1 MAKIIEKVSII
12 GLGLIGGSIAKALKN
27 SDRNFFISAFDDLKI
42 LEKAFSQKVIDEI
55 LSDAKDSINSD
66 LIFLCLPQETNLK
79 LFIELAPLLNENTI
93 LTDVSGD
100 KNIMQKEWET
110 NSRKGIYIGGHPM
123 SGTEVAGFDNSD
135 PLLFENSVY
144 IVTEDLNLD
153 KKHQDFKRIIEL
165 LGSHI
170 LHIPAKQ
177 HDVIAASVSHLP
189 QLLAVALVNSAS
201 LKTDD
206 YNFLDLAAGGFRDM
220 TRIASS
226 DFNIWESVIIKNKN
240 QILNALEGFEYE
252 LKKVKSWINNNE
264 LKSIEKYFNSARQ
277 HRDEIPKNSKG
288 FITPIYDIFIFVK
301 DEPGVISN
309 ISTKLF
315 DNNIN
320 IKDIEL
326 LKIREGNGGTFRIS
340 FESKEVAE
348 HAKKI
353 IGKLGFKFRE

>member
-1 MAKIIEKVSII
+1 MTKIIENVSII

-27 SDRNFFISAFDDLKI
+27 SDRNFFISAFDEPKI
-42 LEKAFSQKVIDEI
+42 LEKALNQKVIDEI
-55 LSDAKDSINSD
+55 LFNANESVNSD
-66 LIFLCLPQETNLK
+66 LIFLCLPLENNLK
-79 LFIELAPLLNENTI
+79 FFKEFAPILNENTI
-93 LTDVSGD
+93 LTDVSGV
-100 KNIMQKEWET
+100 KYIFQKEWEKLK
-110 NSRKGIYIGGHPM
+110 SKGIYIGGHPM
-123 SGTEVAGFDNSD
+123 TGKEVAGFDNSD
-135 PLLFENSVY
+135 PLLFENTVY
-144 IVTEDLNLD
+144 IVTEDLNAD
-153 KKHQDFKRIIEL
+153 KILQDFKNIIEL

-189 QLLAVALVNSAS
+189 QLLSVALVNSAS

-226 DFNIWESVIIKNKN
+226 DFNIWESVIVKNKN
-240 QILNALEGFEYE
+240 QILNAIEGFEYE
-252 LKKVKSWINNNE
+252 LKKVKSWINNDD

-288 FITPIYDIFIFVK
+288 FLTPIYDIFIFVK
-301 DEPGVISN
+301 DEPGVISK
-309 ISTKLF
+309 ISTKLYK
-315 DNNIN
+315 NNIN